1 LKAADLIGHPVP
13 DILRDP
19 SGEFGR
25 KLDLLKPGE
34 IISGMEVRR
43 QRLDG
48 TIAENLSSAAGVYD
62 SNGTFLGVI
71 TATMDVSAA
80 RQAQRERDAAE
91 AAKRESEQRYR
102 TTFDLAPVGII
113 HTAQDGR
120 FLMVNDFFCDLLGYT
135 RAELLSLDL
144 YSVIDPED
152 VAAARLRYQRALPAG
167 APIFNTAKRYRHR
180 DGRTIWADVISVAER
195 DEDGQ
200 VRHFMSIVNDTT
212 ARHLAEKRQ
221 LQLSAQ
227 LQQAQKME
235 AVGRLTGGMAHDFNN
250 LLAVMLGNLG
260 FLEAKFETGSEELEV
275 TQEAISAAG
284 RGAELTQSLLA

>member
-1 LKAADLIGHPVP
+1 
-13 DILRDP
+13 
-19 SGEFGR
+19 
-25 KLDLLKPGE
+25 
-34 IISGMEVRR
+34 
-43 QRLDG
+43 
-48 TIAENLSSAAGVYD
+48 
-62 SNGTFLGVI
+62 
-71 TATMDVSAA
+71 
-80 RQAQRERDAAE
+80 
-91 AAKRESEQRYR
+91 
-102 TTFDLAPVGII
+102 
-113 HTAQDGR
+113 
-120 FLMVNDFFCDLLGYT
+120 MVNDFFCDLLGYT

-250 LLAVMLGNLG
+250 LFIARGRPPPTAG
-260 FLEAKFETGSEELEV
+260 AKNDQSVRRPNGGRAIVSADSRRGYHFEYP
-275 TQEAISAAG
+275 A
-284 RGAELTQSLLA
+284 R